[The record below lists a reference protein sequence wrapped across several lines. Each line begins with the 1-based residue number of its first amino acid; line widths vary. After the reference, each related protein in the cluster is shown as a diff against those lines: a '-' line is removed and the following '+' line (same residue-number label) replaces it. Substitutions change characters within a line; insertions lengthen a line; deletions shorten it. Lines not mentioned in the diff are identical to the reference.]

1 MFRRKAELRV
11 ARAREQVWKRR
22 SQMLLS
28 LLADT
33 TEYKGMDPADILH
46 GVDELLLG
54 MD

>member
-1 MFRRKAELRV
+1 MFRRKADLSL
-11 ARAREQVWKRR
+11 ARAREQMWKRR

-33 TEYKGMDPADILH
+33 TEYKGMDPEVLLH